1 MNQYER
7 DNVEQIK
14 NEIRT
19 YEEKSGKMPKEKM
32 AYYIYRRMGQIYS
45 YREAYALL
53 EVFHSMKEYM
63 KKIEMFQE
71 GTDENGVAI
80 CTDMNKACVEFMRE
94 MGINAKYLAVE
105 AEETPLYHPDGCFE
119 VKGKYYFFNLVPDLM
134 RIQTG
139 MKTRNFG
146 TSQQRLKEKFKN
158 GIPDYDREYVL
169 IRMNEENDGEPFT
182 EISEETIEGWDNEFE
197 FTYKGLYT
205 NDVLKLMENEC
216 YDKKFMEEFFETN
229 QPDELVQRKFEFIMK
244 YVGIIKTI
252 RDKNLGN
259 VEAAEFYLKL
269 FEKVMTK
276 QEFNKYMTLCM
287 GFIEEDERRKL
298 KNIVIIQ
305 KETEN
310 VYYLYNPEK
319 QIYEKVE
326 KEELI
331 KQGIQYYSYKRK
343 ADVSITTLIE
353 EKEKELLERN
363 KKHSEDIEL

>member
-14 NEIRT
+14 NEIRN

-45 YREAYALL
+45 YKEAYALL

-71 GTDENGVAI
+71 GTDERGVAI

-105 AEETPLYHPDGCFE
+105 ADETPLYHPDGCFE

-169 IRMNEENDGEPFT
+169 IRMNEENEEKPFT
-182 EISEETIEGWDNEFE
+182 EIPEETIEGWDNEFE

-205 NDVLKLMENEC
+205 NEVLKLMENEC

-269 FEKVMTK
+269 FEKIMTK

-353 EKEKELLERN
+353 EKEELLERN
-363 KKHSEDIEL
+363 KKHSEDIML

>member
-80 CTDMNKACVEFMRE
+80 CTDMNKACVESMRE

-182 EISEETIEGWDNEFE
+182 EIPEETIEGWDNEFE

>member
-7 DNVEQIK
+7 ENVEQIK
-14 NEIRT
+14 DEIRA

-53 EVFHSMKEYM
+53 EVLHNIKDYM
-63 KKIEMFQE
+63 RKIEIFQE

-94 MGINAKYLAVE
+94 MGINAKYLDVE
-105 AEETPLYHPDGCFE
+105 ADETQLYHPDGCFE
-119 VKGKYYFFNLVPDLM
+119 VEGKYYFFNLVPDLM

-139 MKTRNFG
+139 MRTRNFG

-158 GIPDYDREYVL
+158 GVPDYDREDVL
-169 IRMNEENDGEPFT
+169 IRMNKENDKKPFT
-182 EISEETIEGWDNEFE
+182 EISEETIEKWDNEFG

-205 NDVLKLMENEC
+205 NEVLELMEKEC
-216 YDKKFMEEFFETN
+216 YDKAFMEEFFETK

-252 RDKNLGN
+252 REKKMGN
-259 VEAAEFYLKL
+259 IEAADYYLKL
-269 FEKVMTK
+269 FEKIMTK

-305 KETEN
+305 KEKEN
-310 VYYLYNPEK
+310 VYYLYDGEK

-326 KEELI
+326 TEELI
-331 KQGIQYYSYKRK
+331 KQGIQYHSYKK
-343 ADVSITTLIE
+343 GADVPITTLID
-353 EKEKELLERN
+353 EKEKELVERN
-363 KKHSEDIEL
+363 KEHSADIML

>member
-7 DNVEQIK
+7 ENVEQIK
-14 NEIRT
+14 KEIKA
-19 YEEKSGKMPKEKM
+19 YEEKSGKMPKEKK

-53 EVFHSMKEYM
+53 EVLHNMKEYM
-63 KKIEMFQE
+63 RKIEMFQE

-105 AEETPLYHPDGCFE
+105 ADETPLYHPDGCFE
-119 VKGKYYFFNLVPDLM
+119 VEGKYYFFNLVPDLM

-139 MKTRNFG
+139 MRTRNFG

-158 GIPDYDREYVL
+158 GVPDYDREYVL
-169 IRMNEENDGEPFT
+169 IRINEENDGEPFT
-182 EISEETIEGWDNEFE
+182 EIPEETIEKWDDEFG

-205 NDVLKLMENEC
+205 NEVLELMEKEC
-216 YDKKFMEEFFETN
+216 YDKAFMEEFFETK

-252 RDKNLGN
+252 KEKKMGN
-259 VEAAEFYLKL
+259 VEAADYYLKL
-269 FEKVMTK
+269 FEKIMTK

-305 KETEN
+305 KEKEN
-310 VYYLYNPEK
+310 VYYLYNGEK

-326 KEELI
+326 TEELI
-331 KQGIQYYSYKRK
+331 KQGIQYYSYEKR
-343 ADVSITTLIE
+343 ADVPITTLIDK
-353 EKEKELLERN
+353 KEKELEER
-363 KKHSEDIEL
+363 KQKHSEDIML

>member
-14 NEIRT
+14 NEIRA
-19 YEEKSGKMPKEKM
+19 YEEKNGKMPKEKM

-71 GTDENGVAI
+71 GTDANGVAI

-94 MGINAKYLAVE
+94 MEINAKYLAVE
-105 AEETPLYHPDGCFE
+105 ADETPLYHPDGCFE

-182 EISEETIEGWDNEFE
+182 EIPEETIEVWDNEFE

-205 NDVLKLMENEC
+205 NEVLKLMEKEC

-252 RDKNLGN
+252 RDKKLGN

-269 FEKVMTK
+269 FEKIMTK

-331 KQGIQYYSYKRK
+331 KQGIRYYSYKIK

-363 KKHSEDIEL
+363 KKHLEDIML

>member
-7 DNVEQIK
+7 KNAEQIK
-14 NEIRT
+14 EEIRQ
-19 YEEKSGKMPKEKM
+19 YEQAKGKMPKEKM

-53 EVFHSMKEYM
+53 EVLHNMKEYM
-63 KKIEMFQE
+63 RKIEIFQE

-94 MGINAKYLAVE
+94 MGINAKYLDVE
-105 AEETPLYHPDGCFE
+105 ADETPLYHPDGCFE

-146 TSQQRLKEKFKN
+146 NSQQRLKEKFKN
-158 GIPDYDREYVL
+158 GIPDYDREDIL
-169 IRMNEENDGEPFT
+169 LRINKENDGESFT
-182 EISEETIEGWDNEFE
+182 EIPEETIKKWDDEFG

-205 NDVLKLMENEC
+205 NEVLELMENEC
-216 YDKKFMEEFFETN
+216 YDKKFMEEFFETK

-252 RDKNLGN
+252 KEKKMGN
-259 VEAAEFYLKL
+259 IEAADYYLKL
-269 FEKVMTK
+269 FEKIMTK

-305 KETEN
+305 KEKEN
-310 VYYLYNPEK
+310 VYYLYNGEK
-319 QIYEKVE
+319 QIYEKIG

-331 KQGIQYYSYKRK
+331 KQGIQYYSYEKR
-343 ADVSITTLIE
+343 ADVPITTLIDK
-353 EKEKELLERN
+353 KEKELEER
-363 KKHSEDIEL
+363 KQKHSEDIML

>member
-7 DNVEQIK
+7 ENVEQIK
-14 NEIRT
+14 NEIRA
-19 YEEKSGKMPKEKM
+19 YEEKSGEMPKEKM

-53 EVFHSMKEYM
+53 EVLHSMKEYM

-105 AEETPLYHPDGCFE
+105 ADETPLYHPDGCFE
-119 VKGKYYFFNLVPDLM
+119 VEGKYYFFNLVPDLM

-139 MKTRNFG
+139 MRTRNFG

-169 IRMNEENDGEPFT
+169 LRINEENDGEPFT
-182 EISEETIEGWDNEFE
+182 EIPEETIEKWDNEFE

-205 NDVLKLMENEC
+205 NEVLELMDKEC

-252 RDKNLGN
+252 RDKKMGN
-259 VEAAEFYLKL
+259 VEAEEYYLKL
-269 FEKVMTK
+269 FEKIMTK
-276 QEFNKYMTLCM
+276 QEFNEYVTLCM
-287 GFIEEDERRKL
+287 GFIEENQRRKS
-298 KNIVIIQ
+298 KKIVIIQ
-305 KETEN
+305 KEKEN
-310 VYYLYNPEK
+310 VYYLYNGEK

-331 KQGIQYYSYKRK
+331 KQGIQYYSYEKR
-343 ADVSITTLIE
+343 ADVPITTLIDK
-353 EKEKELLERN
+353 KEKELVA
-363 KKHSEDIEL
+363 KKQKHSEDIML

>member
-182 EISEETIEGWDNEFE
+182 EIPEETIEGWDNEFE

-319 QIYEKVE
+319 QIYEEVE